1 MSAAFSALPALPA
14 LSEAVSVRYA
24 REQYAIGYLHGL
36 QDGAHGQTE
45 TVGFARFYV
54 ARCER
59 SGRLVD
65 VAEAY
70 RRWLARSPSAQL
82 VLFAD

>member
-1 MSAAFSALPALPA
+1 MP
-14 LSEAVSVRYA
+14 SEAVSVRYA

-36 QDGAHGQTE
+36 HDTSFGHAEAAQ
-45 TVGFARFYV
+45 FARFYV

-65 VAEAY
+65 VQDAY
-70 RRWLARSPSAQL
+70 RAWRWGSPEATQL
-82 VLFAD
+82 PLFG